1 MPAEYIPHIWAEF
14 EHRDAEKSVIN
25 TKDKHNTEV
34 KERFKNINSKQ
45 TETTYDTSRLAW
57 STIAGAHTVTLLPK
71 AIALYEIIIQH
82 TVWTW
87 HDTAQLIKNQ
97 VYNEYKYIISITP
110 SRFLRS
116 SGRQAEYAFLRAE
129 FFQALAWPIPSLA
142 CEQALLWGGG

>member
-25 TKDKHNTEV
+25 SKDKHNTEV

-71 AIALYEIIIQH
+71 AIALYEIII
-82 TVWTW
+82 
-87 HDTAQLIKNQ
+87 N
-97 VYNEYKYIISITP
+97 
-110 SRFLRS
+110 
-116 SGRQAEYAFLRAE
+116 
-129 FFQALAWPIPSLA
+129 IPCGLGMIRLS
-142 CEQALLWGGG
+142 